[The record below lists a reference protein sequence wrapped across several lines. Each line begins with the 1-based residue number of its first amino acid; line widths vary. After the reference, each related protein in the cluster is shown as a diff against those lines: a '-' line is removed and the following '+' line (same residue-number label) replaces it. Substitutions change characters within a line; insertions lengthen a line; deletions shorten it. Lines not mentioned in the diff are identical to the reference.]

1 MLSRLSASSSPIS
14 PVLFLTVD
22 GESMRF
28 FLRPGPTKVQLQ
40 PIIKAGGGFV
50 CRVQEPGTIL
60 LADPD
65 EMGSNPGSA
74 AHGYVSTQY
83 IRDCVEKNQQ
93 LEVEDYL
100 FKPGD
105 LQVNVLS
112 GSERK
117 RGRTSG
123 RMMYTPE
130 DDAAILKYVSEHEGE
145 VRGNTFWR
153 EMEKNGLTNHSWQ
166 SMKDRYRKYLRDRQ
180 PKNAAS
186 ALEEKRGN
194 SSEEDAGPQPSSPQG
209 DSPLSSDI
217 TPVGAGTEER
227 PVECAT
233 AASPQPE
240 TEQSSSGATTSNA
253 TEGQVG
259 KKRAKKRKL
268 GILERAVREF
278 EGSDESVHDE
288 DDDETPDLAE
298 SVAPSSASRTTQPGS
313 GQETQTSASAPQP
326 ENGSPKPKKSHRSPA
341 QEKRSETQPG
351 YQPPEAG
358 GPAKIAKSIPVTEE
372 PAAPSASS
380 ALGSPGPNT
389 LPSTS
394 TAPHLFLFE
403 HESQQV
409 EEDEASQPLTQLQ
422 LDQAK
427 QHLLSLIKDSKLGL
441 VDITKA
447 LLKNSGVVS
456 AALQDPLILPN
467 PVDGAW
473 QGPRWERCDDRLLL
487 SGDTS
492 ELQKKFGERG
502 IARRLA
508 FLDAD

>member
-1 MLSRLSASSSPIS
+1 VYIAEDGGTDSSPIS

-93 LEVEDYL
+93 LE
-100 FKPGD
+100 
-105 LQVNVLS
+105 VNVLS

-240 TEQSSSGATTSNA
+240 TEQSSSGKAPPGPAQPDCTMTQWVPSKTKHRLSPDGGTQPQPVFEEA
-253 TEGQVG
+253 AVPPFP
-259 KKRAKKRKL
+259 KRARSDSGTVMVEVVLDKL
-268 GILERAVREF
+268 TYQSPGITRPTALQSR
-278 EGSDESVHDE
+278 SVYNF
-288 DDDETPDLAE
+288 L
-298 SVAPSSASRTTQPGS
+298 SFSLCRLFSLILSPSIKSSGS
-313 GQETQTSASAPQP
+313 GT
-326 ENGSPKPKKSHRSPA
+326 
-341 QEKRSETQPG
+341 
-351 YQPPEAG
+351 
-358 GPAKIAKSIPVTEE
+358 VT
-372 PAAPSASS
+372 
-380 ALGSPGPNT
+380 LN
-389 LPSTS
+389 
-394 TAPHLFLFE
+394 
-403 HESQQV
+403 V
-409 EEDEASQPLTQLQ
+409 
-422 LDQAK
+422 
-427 QHLLSLIKDSKLGL
+427 L
-441 VDITKA
+441 V
-447 LLKNSGVVS
+447 
-456 AALQDPLILPN
+456 
-467 PVDGAW
+467 
-473 QGPRWERCDDRLLL
+473 
-487 SGDTS
+487 
-492 ELQKKFGERG
+492 
-502 IARRLA
+502 
-508 FLDAD
+508 